1 MDFRKAFDSVH
12 KGGGA
17 LWELLRIRGISE
29 KILALVRALYT
40 YTESAVRYGGG
51 TSEFFPV
58 QGCVLTPSPFSVYID
73 WIMGRTASS
82 SSPRVSFGNERFT
95 DLDFADDAVIFA
107 KTVEVLV
114 AFLDVLSKES
124 ESLGLRVSWVNF
136 IQTVSQVS
144 SVSCCGEEADVLD
157 VFPYLGSQIISRS
170 GSS

>member
-1 MDFRKAFDSVH
+1 
-12 KGGGA
+12 
-17 LWELLRIRGISE
+17 
-29 KILALVRALYT
+29 
-40 YTESAVRYGGG
+40 
-51 TSEFFPV
+51 
-58 QGCVLTPSPFSVYID
+58 
-73 WIMGRTASS
+73 MGRTASS
-82 SSPRVSFGNERFT
+82 SSPSVFFGNERFT